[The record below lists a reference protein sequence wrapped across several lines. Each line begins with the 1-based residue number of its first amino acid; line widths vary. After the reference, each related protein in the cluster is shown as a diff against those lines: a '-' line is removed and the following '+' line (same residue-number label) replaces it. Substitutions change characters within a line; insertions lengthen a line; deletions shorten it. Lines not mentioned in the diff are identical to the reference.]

1 MQCTLIPGVRSA
13 YLEENIMLRKQ
24 QENVVQDLEE
34 QLHELGT
41 PTTGYISFMSA
52 YEADAIFSLQ

>member
-1 MQCTLIPGVRSA
+1 VPF
-13 YLEENIMLRKQ
+13 LEEKAMLGKQ
-24 QENVVQDLEE
+24 QENVVRYLEE

-52 YEADAIFSLQ
+52 YEADAVFNPQ